1 MSRLRPPR
9 DPAAALLWR
18 ARIRLASVTMLTVTA
33 LVLLVGIT
41 TAATATA
48 LMRESI
54 DRALNAAAEDP
65 LTLHELFENEE
76 PYEYSGPL
84 AEADTFVML
93 VDADGYVYGNTTD
106 AVLAG
111 LPDMDAVAA
120 AAAGEDRRS
129 GRYGDT
135 HLRLLTRPLRDVD
148 VEELD
153 LEDLEDLDEDDRR
166 ETTTLFLQA
175 GHDLSLQRQLEQQLL
190 VAIGLI
196 GLIGLIGALAVTLL
210 VTRRALV
217 PIREAFDTER
227 RFVAAASH
235 ELRTPVAIIRASAE
249 ILQREGLVGQGGEP
263 LVDDI
268 VGESDR
274 MGRLVGDLM
283 ALASAQTGAIAME
296 LAPLRIGDHF
306 EDIARRSASIAEA
319 QGLRLTASTRGPVG
333 DAWVRADRDRL
344 DQLLLILVDNALRHS
359 PAGGSIHLELAV
371 DAPMRQASISVTD
384 AGPGVPPEEME
395 RIFEPF
401 ERSAGARRS
410 GSGAGLGLAIAR
422 QLAQRQDADLGVMN
436 QPGAGATFV
445 LRMRLIA
452 PQDDELR

>member
-1 MSRLRPPR
+1 MSWLRPPR

-33 LVLLVGIT
+33 LVLLVGVT

-48 LMRESI
+48 LMREAI
-54 DRALNAAAEDP
+54 DRALTAAAEDP
-65 LTLHELFENEE
+65 LTLHELFEGDDSYD
-76 PYEYSGPL
+76 YEGPL

-93 VDADGYVYGNTTD
+93 VDAAGYVYGNTTD

-111 LPDMDAVAA
+111 VPDMDAVAA

-129 GRYGDT
+129 GRYGDS

-153 LEDLEDLDEDDRR
+153 IEDLDEDERR
-166 ETTTLFLQA
+166 ATTTLFLQA

-196 GLIGLIGALAVTLL
+196 SLIGLAGALAVTLL

-249 ILQREGLVGQGGEP
+249 ILQREGLVAQGGEP

-296 LAPLRIGDHF
+296 LGPLRIGDHF
-306 EDIARRSASIAEA
+306 EDITRRSASIAEA
-319 QGLRLTASTRGPVG
+319 RGLRLTASTRGPIG

-359 PAGGSIHLELAV
+359 PAGGSVHLELSV
-371 DAPMRQASISVTD
+371 EAPTRQASISVTD

-401 ERSAGARRS
+401 ERNAGAHRS
-410 GSGAGLGLAIAR
+410 GGGAGLGLAIAR

-436 QPGAGATFV
+436 QPGAGATFT

-452 PQDDELR
+452 PPDGALR